1 MKHLCCNKIFIVC
14 FLLIT
19 TLYGSLSDK
28 SAIVYLGEKISY
40 PMVGIHDYII
50 VDPKKTNT
58 YTHGFDVYNK
68 KIYAKV
74 VINKN
79 FDPNKL
85 LVDLEQLS
93 KEGFKNFFF
102 DVEQVRVQKNLPIFL
117 NKFRLNKNF
126 ADAKVILHLEDMTTL
141 TQVVKYVDTLLTYN
155 ASKDPNAKAK
165 IKRYKN
171 LRDDI
176 IDVETTSS
184 LKISQISKLGVIPYI
199 TSASMQNYGKS
210 SKNAIKR
217 EILTLI
223 DESTTD
229 RMESSAHQ
237 YGAIPLEYQGY
248 IQTIHNIHNGL
259 PDPDEMTQYAGVVI
273 WLTFDYTN
281 PSELISWAKKVS
293 KKDIPVVFA
302 HSFGF
307 NVTGMFLKQ
316 FGIETYDGAA
326 ETSKKIIL
334 KDPMMDYEINTPINH
349 SAFYYQAPKGSK
361 KLVTFEDAEGLT
373 STTAAITPWGG
384 YAIGDSFMTEVNK
397 ENIWV
402 VNPFKFF
409 KEALRLKDLPVPDP
423 TTENGSRLFF
433 THIDGDGIMNGV
445 EFDPELVSGDIIY
458 REILKKY
465 KFPHSVSVIGAEIM
479 PNGLYPEESERLLK
493 ITSEIYALE
502 NVEPA
507 THTFTHPFYWGKIKN
522 GDLVKE
528 YRLQPPG
535 YKFSLEYELSGML
548 NYINKNLL
556 EQNSTKKAQTV
567 YWSGDCIPRINA
579 LEYTYKHHILNI
591 NGGDTTIN
599 NSSPWLAL
607 VAPYAL
613 QRGEYYQI
621 YTGAQNENVFTND
634 WLGPFWGFKKVVQTF
649 KLTDSPRRLKPIDV
663 YYHLY
668 SGSKKASLNAL
679 RYVFNW
685 VMAQK
690 NIMPVFTSE
699 YIPKVMDYYTVSIA
713 EDKATWLYAGMDNL
727 KTLRVEHKDIGVDLQ
742 NDKTVL
748 GVHHFEKHSYI
759 SLDQHTKHIIRVF
772 KKQPIDDAYLISA
785 NGKIEKYVNTTHS
798 KRYRFSGHIPLK
810 LSLYVPKNC
819 TLHATPKAAVNVLND
834 GVVELKYE
842 SSKKATLDVRCR

>member
-1 MKHLCCNKIFIVC
+1 MKHLCCNKILTLF

-19 TLYGSLSDK
+19 TLYGALNDK

-40 PMVGIHDYII
+40 PMVGLHDYII

-58 YTHGFDVYNK
+58 YTHGFKVYNK
-68 KIYAKV
+68 KIYARV

-79 FDPNKL
+79 FAPNNL
-85 LVDLEQLS
+85 LSNLEQLS
-93 KEGFKNFFF
+93 KQGFKNFFF
-102 DVEQVRVQKNLPIFL
+102 DVEQVNSQKNLNIFL
-117 NKFRLNKNF
+117 SKFRLKNNF
-126 ADAKVILHLEDMTTL
+126 T
-141 TQVVKYVDTLLTYN
+141 
-155 ASKDPNAKAK
+155 NAKAK

-184 LKISQISKLGVIPYI
+184 LKLSEVTNLGVISCI
-199 TSASMQNYGKS
+199 TSASMQGYGKS
-210 SKNAIKR
+210 SKNAVKR

-248 IQTIHNIHNGL
+248 IQTIHNIHDGL
-259 PDPDEMTQYAGVVI
+259 PDPDEMAQYAGVVI
-273 WLTFDYTN
+273 WLTVDYTN
-281 PSELISWAKKVS
+281 PAELISWAKKVT
-293 KKDIPVVFA
+293 KKHIPVVFA
-302 HSFGF
+302 RSFGF
-307 NVTGMFLKQ
+307 NLTGMLLKQ
-316 FGIETYDGAA
+316 LGIETYDGAA
-326 ETSKKIIL
+326 ETSKKIVL

-349 SAFYYQAPKGSK
+349 GTFYYQAPKGSK
-361 KLVTFEDAEGLT
+361 KLVAFEDTEGLT

-402 VNPFKFF
+402 INPFKFF
-409 KEALRLKDLPVPDP
+409 KEALRLKDLAVPDS

-433 THIDGDGIMNGV
+433 AHIDGDGIMNGV

-458 REILKKY
+458 KEILKKY
-465 KFPHSVSVIGAEIM
+465 PFPHSVSVIGAEIM
-479 PNGLYPEESERLLK
+479 PNGLYPEQSQRLLK
-493 ITSEIYALE
+493 ITSEMYALE

-507 THTFTHPFYWGKIKN
+507 THTFTHPFYWGEIKN

-528 YRLQPPG
+528 YRLQPAG
-535 YKFSLEYELSGML
+535 YKFSLDYELSGML
-548 NYINKNLL
+548 NYINENLL

-567 YWSGDCIPRINA
+567 YWSGDCIPKINT

-599 NSSPWLAL
+599 NSSPWLTL
-607 VAPYAL
+607 VTPYDL
-613 QRGEYYQI
+613 QRGENYQI

-634 WLGPFWGFKKVVQTF
+634 WLGTFWGFKKFVQTF
-649 KLTDSPRRLKPIDV
+649 QLTDSPRRLKPIDV

-679 RYVFNW
+679 RYVFDW

-690 NIMPVFTSE
+690 NIMPLFTAE
-699 YIPKVMDYYTVSIA
+699 YIPKMMDYYTISIA
-713 EDKATWLYAGMDNL
+713 EENGTWLYAGMDAI
-727 KTLRVEHKDIGVDLQ
+727 KTLRLEHKNFGVDLQ
-742 NDKTVL
+742 NDTTVL
-748 GVHHFEKHSYI
+748 GVQHFEKHPYI
-759 SLDQHTKHIIRVF
+759 SLDQHAQHIA
-772 KKQPIDDAYLISA
+772 KPMKQQASDNAYLISA
-785 NGKIEKYVNTTHS
+785 NGKIEEFINNSDS
-798 KRYRFSGHIPLK
+798 KRYRFSGHIPLE
-810 LSLYVPKNC
+810 LSSYVPKKLYTSRNSKNC
-819 TLHATPKAAVNVLND
+819 SECFKRRN
-834 GVVELKYE
+834 G
-842 SSKKATLDVRCR
+842 